1 MTSLCNRCE
10 LLFDECRP
18 LAGERCGLLGG
29 RAPVIRAGTLATRK
43 PGAAVVLDHR
53 TQAAVITTIVVVNF
67 QDEP

>member
-18 LAGERCGLLGG
+18 LAGERCGLLDC

-43 PGAAVVLDHR
+43 LGAAVVLDHR
-53 TQAAVITTIVVVNF
+53 TQGAVITPIVVISLR
-67 QDEP
+67 DEP